1 MPLSAVLLV
10 SSTNMVGNIQPIAS
24 VRPAASRLAPT
35 AWADSA
41 PNAAMLAA
49 TISPTADVL
58 SVPHST
64 ASIFRLA
71 VARCVVFM
79 AKGRHGSERE
89 TKGRLAITLKIA
101 IKTLQGN
108 ICKLE
113 RTGASPLLIATRKK
127 RLVRIQEELAK
138 MGPT

>member
-1 MPLSAVLLV
+1 
-10 SSTNMVGNIQPIAS
+10 MVGNIQPIAS

-58 SVPHST
+58 SVAHST

-89 TKGRLAITLKIA
+89 TKGAFGDNAEDCDQDTARQHLQTGEDWSLAFADRYEK
-101 IKTLQGN
+101 KTTCQN
-108 ICKLE
+108 
-113 RTGASPLLIATRKK
+113 TGRVS
-127 RLVRIQEELAK
+127 
-138 MGPT
+138 